1 VHVAPRV
8 LVDATPVP
16 ADRGGVG
23 RYIDGLLPALA
34 AAGADL
40 AVACQRSDVER
51 YGRTAPSA
59 RILAAPNT
67 ISHRPARL
75 EWEQSGLP
83 LMAEDIGAD
92 VIHCPYYSMPL
103 NTHIPVVVTI
113 HDASVFSHPDIH
125 DDVRGD
131 YYRSATRSSLSRA
144 TRFIVPSRATRDE
157 LIRIFEAD
165 PARVDVAYHGID
177 TTVFC
182 PPSEVERDRVAARL
196 GLRNQ
201 PYIGSLG
208 EMSRRKNIPE
218 LIRGW
223 TEAASA
229 MEDPPALVLAGPAS
243 ADQLVMAA
251 VSKVPSNLRLVRP
264 GFLRPPDLP
273 GFVGGATLMVFPSR
287 AEGFGFPTLEAMAC
301 GAAVLIARRLSLP
314 EIGGEAAAYTEPD
327 AVSIARNI
335 TRLLND
341 PDRRA
346 ALSKAAHARSQLFTW
361 TSSAEVHL
369 ESYARAASA
378 VANSN

>member
-1 VHVAPRV
+1 VAPRV

-40 AVACQRSDVER
+40 AVACQRSDLER
-51 YGRTAPSA
+51 FGRMAPNA
-59 RILAAPNT
+59 RITAAPNT

-75 EWEQSGLP
+75 EWEQNGLP
-83 LMAEDIGAD
+83 LLAQEMGAD

-103 NTHIPVVVTI
+103 NTPIPVVVTI

-131 YYRSATRSSLSRA
+131 YYRSATRSSLQHA

-157 LIRIFEAD
+157 LVRIFEAD
-165 PARVDVAYHGID
+165 PAKVDVAYHGID
-177 TTVFC
+177 TKVFC
-182 PPSEVERDRVAARL
+182 PPSEAERERVAARL
-196 GLRNQ
+196 GLRDT

-223 TEAASA
+223 TEAASN
-229 MEDPPALVLAGPAS
+229 MDDPPALVLAGPAS
-243 ADQLVMAA
+243 ADTLVMAA
-251 VSKVPSNLRLVRP
+251 VAKVPSHLRLVRP
-264 GFLRPPDLP
+264 GFLRPADLP
-273 GFVGGATLMVFPSR
+273 GFMGGATVMVFPSR
-287 AEGFGFPTLEAMAC
+287 SEGFGFPTLEAMAC

-341 PDRRA
+341 PERRA
-346 ALSKAAHARSQLFTW
+346 ALSKAAHSRSQLFTW
-361 TSSAEVHL
+361 TSSAEIHM

-378 VANSN
+378 VANSS

>member
-1 VHVAPRV
+1 MAPRV

-40 AVACQRSDVER
+40 AVACQRSDLER
-51 YGRTAPSA
+51 YGRAAPSA

-75 EWEQSGLP
+75 EWEQAGLP
-83 LMAEDIGAD
+83 LLAEEVGAS

-103 NTHIPVVVTI
+103 TTPIPVVVTI
-113 HDASVFSHPDIH
+113 HDTSVFSHPDIH
-125 DDVRGD
+125 EDVRGD
-131 YYRSATRSSLSRA
+131 YYRSATRSSLRHA
-144 TRFIVPSRATRDE
+144 TRFVVPSRATRDE
-157 LIRIFEAD
+157 LVRIFEAD
-165 PARVDVAYHGID
+165 PAKVDVAYHGID
-177 TTVFC
+177 TNVFC
-182 PPSEVERDRVAARL
+182 PPSEAERDRVAARL
-196 GLRNQ
+196 GLRDV

-223 TEAASA
+223 TEAASEL
-229 MEDPPALVLAGPAS
+229 EDPPALVLAGPAS
-243 ADQLVMAA
+243 ADALVLAA
-251 VSKVPSNLRLVRP
+251 VAKVPSRLRLVRP
-264 GFLRPPDLP
+264 GFLRPADLA
-273 GFVGGATLMVFPSR
+273 GFMGGAQVMVFPSR
-287 AEGFGFPTLEAMAC
+287 SEGFGFPTLEAMAC

-335 TRLLND
+335 VRLLGD
-341 PDRRA
+341 AERRA
-346 ALSKAAHARSQLFTW
+346 SLSKAAHARSHLFTW
-361 TSSAEVHL
+361 TSSAQVHL